1 MNKVF
6 KVLLILIVVSA
17 IITLGIIGYKKASL
31 NNMQSKAEELSTSR
45 KYFKIQNIKLDENM
59 EENPSNELFV
69 DFEKKEVY
77 LVEVSVE
84 DGTKSY
90 NVRKYPISDEDMEI
104 YNSIKD
110 YKEDFDQDLVSAG
123 SLIRWIIGNNGFTRE
138 VVFLPGKTELI
149 EKIEKFKSENII
161 NTTTREEKPL
171 TYETTL

>member
-6 KVLLILIVVSA
+6 KVLLILIVASA
-17 IITLGIIGYKKASL
+17 ILTLGIIGYKKASL
-31 NNMQSKAEELSTSR
+31 NNMQSKAEELNTSS

-59 EENPSNELFV
+59 EENPSDELFV

-77 LVEVSVE
+77 LVEVAIE

-110 YKEDFDQDLVSAG
+110 YKEDFDQDLASAG
-123 SLIRWIIGNNGFTRE
+123 SLIRWIIGNNGFTRQ
-138 VVFLPGKTELI
+138 VVFLPGKTELM
-149 EKIEKFKSENII
+149 EKIEKFKDETFIKS
-161 NTTTREEKPL
+161 TTKEEKPL
-171 TYETTL
+171 TEEITL